1 MVWQIA
7 PTVEQQAIYLEDS
20 YLTEVVTRVVS
31 LRDDG
36 SRVAVRENVFH
47 PQGGGQPADRGW
59 VGDCEGVPVRGD
71 DGLVYL
77 VASEPTGLSE
87 GDVVRAR
94 VDAELRL
101 LHAAMHTAGHV
112 VDGVARAEGWTWAGN
127 SHFPGQARIEFT
139 SPDPVELSGAA
150 ERVQAGVDAAI
161 AADLP
166 VTSVANAGHR
176 VVRVG
181 DLHEEPCGGTHV
193 RSLADLAS
201 VTITGVK
208 VKKGRVRV
216 SYTATHRPLR

>member
-1 MVWQIA
+1 MVQQIA
-7 PTVEQQAIYLEDS
+7 PAVQHSIYLEDS
-20 YLTEVVTRVVS
+20 YLTEVVTRVVAV
-31 LRDDG
+31 RDDA
-36 SRVAVRENVFH
+36 VAVRENVFH
-47 PQGGGQPADRGW
+47 PQGGGQPADRAW
-59 VGDCEGVPVRGD
+59 VGEYEGAPALGD

-77 VASEPTGLSE
+77 VTSEPIGLSE

-101 LHAAMHTAGHV
+101 LHAALHTAGHV

-127 SHFPGQARIEFT
+127 NHFPGQARIEFT
-139 SPDPVELSGAA
+139 GLEPELSDAA
-150 ERVQAGVDAAI
+150 ERIQAGVDAAL
-161 AADLP
+161 AADLA
-166 VTSVANAGHR
+166 VTAVERDGLR

-181 DLHEEPCGGTHV
+181 ELHEAPCGGTHV

-208 VKKGRVRV
+208 VKKGRIRV

>member
-7 PTVEQQAIYLEDS
+7 PTIEQQATYLEDS
-20 YLTEVVTRVVS
+20 YLTEVVTRVVAVGGS
-31 LRDDG
+31 G
-36 SRVAVRENVFH
+36 SRIAVRENVFH

-59 VGDCEGVPVRGD
+59 IGEAAGVPVRDD

-77 VASEPTGLSE
+77 LVSEPTGLSE

-101 LHAAMHTAGHV
+101 LHAALHTAGHV
-112 VDGVARAEGWTWAGN
+112 VDGVTRSEGWTWAGN
-127 SHFPGQARIEFT
+127 NHFPGQARIEFT
-139 SPDPVELSGAA
+139 SPGPIELSGAA
-150 ERVQAGVDAAI
+150 ERIQAGVDTAI
-161 AADLP
+161 AADLA
-166 VTSVANAGHR
+166 VTAVAKDGHR
-176 VVRVG
+176 VVRIG
-181 DLHEEPCGGTHV
+181 DLHQEPCGGTHV